1 MAKNTKKTKKIAP
14 KKATKTGPKTAPK
27 TAMVLAAGLGLRL
40 RPITNKTPKPLVKV
54 ADRTLLDHT
63 LDRLVKAGVE
73 RAVVNIHHLADQVER
88 HLTNRTDLE
97 IIISSEADDLL
108 ETGGGVKKALPHLG
122 DEPFYISNADVMW
135 LNGPSPALGRLCER
149 WDDDEMDVLLLLH
162 STVEAYGYTGNGDF
176 VAESDGK
183 LARKLERE
191 ITPYLF
197 TGVQIVHP
205 RVFEATPEG
214 AFSLNLIYDA
224 AIEAERL
231 YGVVH
236 DGEWFHIG
244 TPDGLAQAEVYMGQR
259 FPGMRH
265 R

>member
-1 MAKNTKKTKKIAP
+1 MSKKPKSAAKNAP
-14 KKATKTGPKTAPK
+14 KN
-27 TAMVLAAGLGLRL
+27 AMVLAAGLGLRL

-63 LDRLVKAGVE
+63 LDRLVAVGVE
-73 RAVVNIHHLADQVER
+73 RAVVNIHHLADQVEQ
-88 HLTNRTDLE
+88 HLGNRKDLE

-108 ETGGGVKKALPHLG
+108 ETGGGVKKALEHFG
-122 DEPFYISNADVMW
+122 DEPFYISNADVLW
-135 LNGPSPALGRLCER
+135 LNGPTPALGRMIER
-149 WDDDEMDVLLLLH
+149 WNDDEMDVLLMLH

-176 VAESDGK
+176 EAEPNGK
-183 LARKLERE
+183 LSRKLEGE

-197 TGVQIVHP
+197 TGVQSIHP
-205 RVFEATPEG
+205 RIFEATPDG
-214 AFSLNLIYDA
+214 AFSLNVIYDK

-259 FPGMRH
+259 FSGMRH

>member
-1 MAKNTKKTKKIAP
+1 MAKKSKKSKKF
-14 KKATKTGPKTAPK
+14 APK

-40 RPITNKTPKPLVKV
+40 RPITDKIPKPLVKI

-63 LDRLVKAGVE
+63 LDRLVAAGVE
-73 RAVVNIHHLADQVER
+73 RAVVNIHHLADQVEQ
-88 HLTNRTDLE
+88 HLTNRQDLE
-97 IIISSEADDLL
+97 IIISSETDDLL

-122 DEPFYISNADVMW
+122 DEPFYISNADVLL

-149 WDDDEMDVLLLLH
+149 WNDEELDVLLLLH

-176 VAESDGK
+176 IAEPDGK
-183 LARKLERE
+183 LGRKMERE
-191 ITPYLF
+191 VTPYLF

-205 RVFEATPEG
+205 RIFEAAPEG
-214 AFSLNLIYDA
+214 AFSLNVIYDT

-231 YGVVH
+231 FGVVH

-244 TPDGLAQAEVYMGQR
+244 TPDGLTQAEVYMGQR
-259 FPGMRH
+259 FSGMRH

>member
-1 MAKNTKKTKKIAP
+1 MSKKPTI
-14 KKATKTGPKTAPK
+14 TGPK

-54 ADRTLLDHT
+54 ADHTLLDHT
-63 LDRLVKAGVE
+63 LDRLVAAGVE
-73 RAVVNIHHLADQVER
+73 RAVVNIHHLAEQVEQ
-88 HLTNRTDLE
+88 HLSNRKDLE

-108 ETGGGVKKALPHLG
+108 ETGGGVKKALAHLG
-122 DEPFYISNADVMW
+122 DGPFYISNADVLW
-135 LNGPSPALGRLCER
+135 LNGPTSALGRMMER
-149 WDDDEMDVLLLLH
+149 WNETEMDVLLMLH

-176 VAESDGK
+176 EADAIGK
-183 LARKLERE
+183 LSRKLERE

-205 RVFEATPEG
+205 RIFKDTPEG
-214 AFSLNLIYDA
+214 AFSLNVIYDK
-224 AIEAERL
+224 AIEEERL

-244 TPDGLAQAEVYMGQR
+244 TPDGLAQAETYMSQR
-259 FPGMRH
+259 YSGMRH

>member
-1 MAKNTKKTKKIAP
+1 MVKKTKKTKNSAQKI
-14 KKATKTGPKTAPK
+14 APK

-54 ADRTLLDHT
+54 RDRTLLDHT
-63 LDRLVKAGVE
+63 LDRLVAAGVE
-73 RAVVNIHHLADQVER
+73 RAVVNIHHLADQVEQ
-88 HLTNRTDLE
+88 HLTNRKDLE
-97 IIISSEADDLL
+97 IIISSETNNLL
-108 ETGGGVKKALPHLG
+108 ETGGGVKNALPHLG

-135 LNGPSPALGRLCER
+135 LNGSSPTLGRLCER
-149 WDDDEMDVLLLLH
+149 WADDEMDVLLLLH

-176 VAESDGK
+176 VAEPDGK

-191 ITPYLF
+191 LTPHLF

-205 RVFEATPEG
+205 RIFEATPEEV
-214 AFSLNLIYDA
+214 FSLNLIYDA

-259 FPGMRH
+259 FAGMRH